1 MGVMLTDQVSPP
13 DTALDLRRLYRDA
26 EARAAR
32 LRVLVDAGRA
42 LASARGAELD
52 AAGTQA
58 AQQAALLLGYANG
71 HVAEPSRT
79 LKDEQGGTLVL
90 PLIPSGGGRP
100 VAELVLVGRASATQP
115 DPADE
120 EAVAVL
126 RQLLAGA
133 LAARAREAHLQTLLS
148 QLLVA
153 QERERA
159 HVARELHDGVAQV
172 AAAAL
177 RRIELA
183 STSGDPEDAAR
194 AVELQRMAVSELRQ
208 VIAGMRPTILDDLG
222 LEPALQQ
229 LASAL
234 ADDGFEVRVSV
245 DLPTR
250 LPPHLEAGLF
260 RLAQE
265 SLNNARA
272 HAGDGS
278 RIEVELRLSA
288 DKGELDLRISDD
300 GRGFDPDPNLVLD
313 RDAPPDGREHLG
325 LAFMAER
332 VATLGGTFRL
342 ESAPGRGT
350 TVSATVPYP

>member
-1 MGVMLTDQVSPP
+1 MPTDQVSPL
-13 DTALDLRRLYRDA
+13 DTAFDLRRLYREA

-32 LRVLVDAGRA
+32 LKVLVDAGRA
-42 LASARGAELD
+42 LASARGTDLD
-52 AAGTQA
+52 GAATQA
-58 AQQAALLLGYANG
+58 ARQAALLLGYADG
-71 HVAEPSRT
+71 HIAEPSRT
-79 LKDEQGGTLVL
+79 FKDDAGRTLVL
-90 PLIPSGGGRP
+90 PLVPSGGGRP
-100 VAELVLVGRASATQP
+100 TAELVLVRRASNSQP
-115 DPADE
+115 DPADV

-126 RQLLAGA
+126 RQLLGGA

-183 STSGDPEDAAR
+183 STSLDPQDAAR
-194 AVELQRMAVSELRQ
+194 AVELQRMAVSELRR

-229 LASAL
+229 IAAAL
-234 ADDGFEVRVSV
+234 TEYGFEVQVSV

-272 HAGDGS
+272 HAGQGC
-278 RIEVELRLSA
+278 RIDVELRLLA
-288 DKGELDLRISDD
+288 DRGELNLQICDD
-300 GRGFDPDPNLVLD
+300 GCGFDPERNS
-313 RDAPPDGREHLG
+313 RPDGREHVG

-350 TVSATVPYP
+350 TISVTVPYP